1 MSLTDVLLT
10 SGLTTIAL
18 TAVLVFLLK
27 GWISTR
33 LQESIGAEYK
43 EALELFKQ
51 QIAWEERRKQQAAE
65 VADVLSLFVLNS
77 YDNKTEPNL
86 TRYELQKQYWKLALS
101 LDAAILQKVH
111 DVFKS
116 WNSPIVHQLNALI
129 AVRRMY
135 VGEHDA
141 IQPEEL
147 WHWNP
152 LPPAGQEK

>member
-51 QIAWEERRKQQAAE
+51 QIAWEERRKQQAAG
-65 VADVLSLFVLNS
+65 
-77 YDNKTEPNL
+77 
-86 TRYELQKQYWKLALS
+86 R
-101 LDAAILQKVH
+101 
-111 DVFKS
+111 
-116 WNSPIVHQLNALI
+116 
-129 AVRRMY
+129 
-135 VGEHDA
+135 
-141 IQPEEL
+141 
-147 WHWNP
+147 
-152 LPPAGQEK
+152 